1 MECSDDCYW
10 LVIDSRTTSKPHNS
24 NTTTTCTAW
33 PKNSNKLEFFFLIK
47 CEKQETRIAFGQSM
61 FRFFSHRCLE
71 SKMKTYRKFGW
82 NKKKKNL

>member
-1 MECSDDCYW
+1 MAQKQQQ
-10 LVIDSRTTSKPHNS
+10 IRI
-24 NTTTTCTAW
+24 
-33 PKNSNKLEFFFLIK
+33 FFFLIK

-82 NKKKKNL
+82 NKKKKKPVEEKR